1 MLKINALLLLLF
13 FVKPSYALPELD
25 SEVTESISSRSSV
38 INNQKECKDF
48 DLMYQSLIKKDFFKD
63 APTMA
68 KQEFSQYKIAEID
81 AFYDDLYK
89 YRLVDLVCQSPKG
102 KLALIARLYENEN
115 IIWLCSYNAK
125 GDFVKAM
132 QVYYDN
138 AEGNFQIE
146 SKFDG
151 QTLTLFTDDINEGK
165 GVEKYSVTET
175 FDIVPVHK

>member
-1 MLKINALLLLLF
+1 MLKINAILFLLVFIIPYNLF
-13 FVKPSYALPELD
+13 HELGNNGIFSKSSLCSESY
-25 SEVTESISSRSSV
+25 I
-38 INNQKECKDF
+38 QKECKSF
-48 DLMYQSLIKKDFFKD
+48 DLMYQSLVKKDFFKD
-63 APTMA
+63 ASTMA

-89 YRLVDLVCQSPKG
+89 YRLVDVVCQSPKG

-115 IIWLCSYNAK
+115 IIWLCSYSAK

-151 QTLTLFTDDINEGK
+151 QTLTLFTDDVNEGK
-165 GVEKYSVTET
+165 GVEKYTFTET
-175 FDIVPVHK
+175 FDIVTMHK